1 MKRRTRRRPA
11 ETRSDEDTKLTALRS
26 CHVIATNEQ
35 TTFPVTQR
43 PGFHEEEL
51 LYIQF
56 WIDASHIGELRR
68 KKRFGNPI
76 LLYLTTQDTPFPSAM

>member
-1 MKRRTRRRPA
+1 MIMKRRTRRRPA
-11 ETRSDEDTKLTALRS
+11 ETRSDEDTKLTALTS

-56 WIDASHIGELRR
+56 WIDASHIGLLRR
-68 KKRFGNPI
+68 QEA
-76 LLYLTTQDTPFPSAM
+76 LW